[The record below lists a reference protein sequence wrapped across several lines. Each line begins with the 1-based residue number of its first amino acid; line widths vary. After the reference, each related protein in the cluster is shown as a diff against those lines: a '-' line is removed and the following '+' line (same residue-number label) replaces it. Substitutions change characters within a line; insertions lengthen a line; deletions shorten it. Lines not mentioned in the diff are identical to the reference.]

1 LAWEVFD
8 AGTPAYYPN
17 VATEVGVHNR
27 ETPIGTEFIV
37 PIDDDGVFLVGS
49 PETDNL
55 AEDERELILIVTQYL
70 QTAIELVAQRHQLR
84 TARDRIES
92 ERNQLERVM
101 NTVPQLIFAKNTD
114 GEFLLA
120 NEAVAD
126 AYGTTVSDMIGSTDA
141 DYT

>member
-1 LAWEVFD
+1 NTA
-8 AGTPAYYPN
+8 
-17 VATEVGVHNR
+17 
-27 ETPIGTEFIV
+27 
-37 PIDDDGVFLVGS
+37 
-49 PETDNL
+49 
-55 AEDERELILIVTQYL
+55 L
-70 QTAIELVAQRHQLR
+70 QTAIELVAQRRQLR

-141 DYT
+141 DY